1 MESFS
6 FLKYLRGGVVAGAQR
21 APAVA
26 AATTTIAASASACE
40 DGGGGDGND
49 DDASFFDLEFAVPGD
64 ESAASDAEEERV
76 EFNFAVAAG
85 EDVVAPGAAKA
96 VAVDAPA
103 AEAETEA
110 EAAVVP
116 PPATLLR
123 PATRFRVLLL
133 KLRKPKA
140 PATADGAGATQAP
153 RQQPAA
159 SRFLIK
165 FRVEDAPLASSRAT
179 TARAPRTPSL
189 CLAPRPPW
197 ASAATLRPH
206 AAVGMHSDIAAP
218 SRTAIVT
225 IPPPPL
231 GRADAL
237 RRRRLNAQART
248 GLYRPSIAPPPCC
261 RRPTPLLPPY
271 AMSTLKSYPR
281 GRPQVAD

>member
-85 EDVVAPGAAKA
+85 EDVVAPGA
-96 VAVDAPA
+96 VDAPA

-153 RQQPAA
+153 RQQPMA

-165 FRVEDAPLASSRAT
+165 F
-179 TARAPRTPSL
+179 
-189 CLAPRPPW
+189 
-197 ASAATLRPH
+197 
-206 AAVGMHSDIAAP
+206 
-218 SRTAIVT
+218 
-225 IPPPPL
+225 
-231 GRADAL
+231 
-237 RRRRLNAQART
+237 
-248 GLYRPSIAPPPCC
+248 
-261 RRPTPLLPPY
+261 
-271 AMSTLKSYPR
+271 
-281 GRPQVAD
+281 

>member
-21 APAVA
+21 VPAVA

-49 DDASFFDLEFAVPGD
+49 DDASFFDLEFAVPGN
-64 ESAASDAEEERV
+64 ESAASDAEEEQV

-85 EDVVAPGAAKA
+85 EDVVAPGAAEA

-140 PATADGAGATQAP
+140 SMTVDGAGATQAP
-153 RQQPAA
+153 RQPAA

-165 FRVEDAPLASSRAT
+165 FWVEDAPLASSRAT
-179 TARAPRTPSL
+179 IA
-189 CLAPRPPW
+189 CAPRPPW
-197 ASAATLRPH
+197 ACTRTSL
-206 AAVGMHSDIAAP
+206 
-218 SRTAIVT
+218 SR
-225 IPPPPL
+225 
-231 GRADAL
+231 RA
-237 RRRRLNAQART
+237 Q
-248 GLYRPSIAPPPCC
+248 
-261 RRPTPLLPPY
+261 PLLPY
-271 AMSTLKSYPR
+271 HRLHLAMRMLCAAVAHTRRLIHQLRRHHVAVVRRLCCRHTLCPR
-281 GRPQVAD
+281 LNHIHVDDHVSF

>member
-1 MESFS
+1 MLQLQRRRHHHHLLLLLDPQSAPS
-6 FLKYLRGGVVAGAQR
+6 VVAGAQR

-40 DGGGGDGND
+40 DGGGRDGNNN
-49 DDASFFDLEFAVPGD
+49 DASFFDLEFVVPGN

-76 EFNFAVAAG
+76 EFDFAVAAG

-96 VAVDAPA
+96 VAVDAPS

-140 PATADGAGATQAP
+140 PVTADSAGATQAP
-153 RQQPAA
+153 RQQPTA

-165 FRVEDAPLASSRAT
+165 FRVEDAPLASLFTRDNSSRTSDAGVDRPAT
-179 TARAPRTPSL
+179 AAAEPQQQQQEVAPAL
-189 CLAPRPPW
+189 NQKLMMED
-197 ASAATLRPH
+197 
-206 AAVGMHSDIAAP
+206 AVGAVGQW
-218 SRTAIVT
+218 R
-225 IPPPPL
+225 
-231 GRADAL
+231 
-237 RRRRLNAQART
+237 
-248 GLYRPSIAPPPCC
+248 
-261 RRPTPLLPPY
+261 
-271 AMSTLKSYPR
+271 
-281 GRPQVAD
+281 